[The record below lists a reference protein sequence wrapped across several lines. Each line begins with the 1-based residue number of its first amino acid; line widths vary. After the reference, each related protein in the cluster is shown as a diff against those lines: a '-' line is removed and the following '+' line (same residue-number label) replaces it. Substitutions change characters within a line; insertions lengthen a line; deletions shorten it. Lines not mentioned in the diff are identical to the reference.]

1 MGIQTMNSHG
11 GGCGQQSQGHSPLA
25 RQNSWFSLTLD
36 EVENQLGDL
45 GKPLGSMNLDELLKN
60 VWTAEA
66 SHSSW
71 MDPNN
76 ASPASSL
83 QLQAS
88 LSLARVFNGKT
99 VDEVWKDIQGHK
111 LRNEE
116 ETSSKEREPTL
127 GETTLEDFLVKA
139 GLYVADASLGPVT
152 GLQNALTTQSFT
164 PPMGLSPSP
173 SLDALSDMSIPRR
186 KRHSGDPQKNLDRRL
201 KRKIKNRESA
211 ARSRARKQAYHNEL
225 VSRVS
230 LLEEANAKL
239 RKEKEF
245 EKMLISDF
253 AEPRYQLRRTSS
265 TVRCSSIRESTD
277 TRSSIVD
284 CGKHD
289 LQFLYPVTNFDAPHK
304 RPVISTL

>member
-1 MGIQTMNSHG
+1 MGSMFSIFSCKISEHQIIF
-11 GGCGQQSQGHSPLA
+11 CYQG
-25 RQNSWFSLTLD
+25 FSLTLN
-36 EVENQLGDL
+36 EVENQLSDL

-60 VWTAEA
+60 VWTAAA

-88 LSLARVFNGKT
+88 LSLARAFNGKT
-99 VDEVWKDIQGHK
+99 VDEVWKDIQGHTI
-111 LRNEE
+111 RNEE

-152 GLQNALTTQSFT
+152 GLQNAICQY
-164 PPMGLSPSP
+164 PW
-173 SLDALSDMSIPRR
+173 R
-186 KRHSGDPQKNLDRRL
+186 KRHSGDPQKNFDRRL

-230 LLEEANAKL
+230 FLEEANAKL
-239 RKEKEF
+239 RKEKANFRDEG
-245 EKMLISDF
+245 EGLDELPAILLYSIS
-253 AEPRYQLRRTSS
+253 L
-265 TVRCSSIRESTD
+265 
-277 TRSSIVD
+277 
-284 CGKHD
+284 
-289 LQFLYPVTNFDAPHK
+289 LLY
-304 RPVISTL
+304 